1 MGFTFHFVKGL
12 IGNIRM
18 TAEVMIIQITKKK
31 NTGNF
36 NTAMTS
42 EKMVEACAY

>member
-1 MGFTFHFVKGL
+1 
-12 IGNIRM
+12 
-18 TAEVMIIQITKKK
+18 MIIQITNKK